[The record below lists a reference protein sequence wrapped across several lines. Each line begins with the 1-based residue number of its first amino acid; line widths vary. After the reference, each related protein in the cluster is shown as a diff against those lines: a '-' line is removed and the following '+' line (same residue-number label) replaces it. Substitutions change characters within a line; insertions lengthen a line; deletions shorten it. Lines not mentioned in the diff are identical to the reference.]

1 MCVCLH
7 GAAHI
12 SSHAHIS
19 HGHAFHGHGE
29 ERLVDTPFIALSALA
44 GSVPRPCSTQ
54 TARRL
59 ARPHR
64 APTTRPSMRPP
75 RQPCWQWAHGRPA
88 CGQRRFRTCI
98 TRALISRTPF
108 PASFFPLRTSPL
120 RISLRLISPVPSP
133 VALRPALVSTRP
145 CLPTS
150 ISPPQPFNHSA
161 NCEACP

>member
-7 GAAHI
+7 GAAHV

-44 GSVPRPCSTQ
+44 GSAPRPCSTQ
-54 TARRL
+54 TARRLAWSL

-75 RQPCWQWAHGRPA
+75 RQPCWQWAHGRSA
-88 CGQRRFRTCI
+88 CGQRHLRTSLAASCYP
-98 TRALISRTPF
+98 RPISPH
-108 PASFFPLRTSPL
+108 RTSPL
-120 RISLRLISPVPSP
+120 RISPRFISPAPLP

-145 CLPTS
+145 CLPAS
-150 ISPPQPFNHSA
+150 ISTPQPFNHSA

>member
-7 GAAHI
+7 GAAHV

-44 GSVPRPCSTQ
+44 GSAPRPCSTQ
-54 TARRL
+54 TAR
-59 ARPHR
+59 PHR
-64 APTTRPSMRPP
+64 TPTTQPLRQPH
-75 RQPCWQWAHGRPA
+75 RQPCWQWAHGSPA

-108 PASFFPLRTSPL
+108 PASYFPASHF
-120 RISLRLISPVPSP
+120 
-133 VALRPALVSTRP
+133 AAAHFPALYFSRSVTRCVATCP
-145 CLPTS
+145 CFHLLLLLAS
-150 ISPPQPFNHSA
+150 KHFNHSTH
-161 NCEACP
+161 CEACP